1 MLRLLTLTAV
11 SVYNGC
17 QQVVWNSAA
26 YETPSVLL
34 LPIYNCNLK
43 DMWLERF
50 VQKIQFMAIDN
61 KTNSLNNENWDL
73 FMTRF
78 CIGERIFTINF
89 CSIMFID
96 CIDCID
102 CIDRHFFWNI
112 AFIWLTSIVYVY
124 LIQFN
129 SISYCNTVFD
139 IYIYSS
145 NLAIQLSYLIWS
157 GIFSVAIIS
166 FWCNY
171 FFKCL
176 FWWIFVKSM
185 NLYVW

>member
-11 SVYNGC
+11 SVCNGC

-26 YETPSVLL
+26 YETPSALL

-89 CSIMFID
+89 CSIRF
-96 CIDCID
+96 ID
-102 CIDRHFFWNI
+102 CIDRHFFWNKYC
-112 AFIWLTSIVYVY
+112 LY
-124 LIQFN
+124 LVDIDCLCLFDSIQFDFVLQY
-129 SISYCNTVFD
+129 SIWYLYLLVQFGNTTFIFD
-139 IYIYSS
+139 
-145 NLAIQLSYLIWS
+145 LVRD
-157 GIFSVAIIS
+157 FFVAIIS